1 MSLYLRAANERD
13 KKKLFDWAN
22 ETQTRANSFHQE
34 KISWEDHT
42 EWYDRVMQ
50 AEDVL
55 LYIAMDFMKP
65 VGQVRLNIEGGVGR
79 ISYSV
84 DEECRGDH
92 LGQKMLALLEK
103 EASGKVTR
111 LIAEVKPD
119 NMASRR
125 IFEKLGYELCIG
137 QGEGL
142 DMDGS
147 GHQEMVVYCKDLD
160 AAKTGAASENDQEAA
175 EQNRN
180 GQNAAMFPA
189 MKKREPQFEILRVVA
204 MLMVILL
211 HYLSKGGLLAD
222 PAGNMRLS
230 DWAFW
235 GLEALCL
242 VCVNVYV
249 LISGYFFIENRFRL
263 GKIAGLWCQVF
274 FYSVVIAAV
283 CMATGIAD
291 YRQYFDL
298 YNLQFFAFPIVNG
311 HYWFA
316 TAYLLMYLFS
326 PFMNYAVKE
335 MSRRQLQ
342 LVILLL
348 LVPFSFVKSVLP
360 LPLTVDDCGNSFIWF
375 LCLYLIAAY
384 IRLYGIPFLE
394 RKGRALMTYLLSAA
408 GILAALALAAFL
420 NRRTGHYEYAL
431 EIPLHYNFI
440 FILTGSLG
448 LFYCFQTWK
457 VKENALVRYLVRIA
471 PYTFGVYL
479 LHEHLLLRYW
489 WPETFKVSE
498 AYGVARIVHLFLT
511 VILLFAAGILLDIL
525 RSLLF
530 LGMDKLI
537 VIALKI
543 YYAKQEAMDYLIF
556 GFLATLVNWI
566 AYGAGAFGPLS
577 SGVDWIAGRIC
588 DLGLLAAAYDPL
600 ESAKIIV
607 ANIFA
612 WIVSVLFAYWTNRT
626 WVFRSQIHGTKAILK
641 EFAAFVS
648 ARVTSLLVETALL
661 YLLVDWLRVN
671 DMISKIFLSF
681 VTVALNYIFSK
692 LWIFKKKDNSAV
704 PHEDGKVRERRDM
717 GK

>member
-1 MSLYLRAANERD
+1 MSLYLRKANERD
-13 KKKLFDWAN
+13 KKILFDWVN
-22 ETQTRANSFHQE
+22 ESETRVNSFHQE
-34 KISWEDHT
+34 KISWEEHSG
-42 EWYDRVMQ
+42 WYDRMMQ

-65 VGQVRLNIEGGVGR
+65 VGQVRLNIEDDAGR

-103 EASGKVTR
+103 EAAGKVTR
-111 LIAEVKPD
+111 LVAEVKPD

-125 IFEKLGYELCIG
+125 IFEKLGYELYG
-137 QGEGL
+137 EQDAGREQGDCSEQN
-142 DMDGS
+142 DCS
-147 GHQEMVVYCKDLD
+147 HQEKVIYIRNLD
-160 AAKTGAASENDQEAA
+160 AVRINAASDKKQELA
-175 EQNRN
+175 
-180 GQNAAMFPA
+180 G
-189 MKKREPQFEILRVVA
+189 KKREPQFEILRVIA

-222 PAGNMRLS
+222 PAGDMTFS

-249 LISGYFFIENRFRL
+249 LISGYFFAENRFRL
-263 GKIAGLWCQVF
+263 GKAAGIWCQVF

-283 CMATGIAD
+283 CMAAGIAD

-298 YNLQFFAFPIVNG
+298 YNLQFFAFPVING

-316 TAYLLMYLFS
+316 SAYLLMYLFS
-326 PFMNYAVKE
+326 PVMNYAIKG
-335 MSRRQLQ
+335 MSRKQFQML
-342 LVILLL
+342 ILLL
-348 LVPFSFVKSVLP
+348 LIPFSFAKSILP
-360 LPLTVDDCGNSFIWF
+360 LPLAVDDCGNSFIWF

-384 IRLYGIPFLE
+384 IRLYGIPLLE
-394 RKGRALMTYLLSAA
+394 KKGKALTTYLLSSA
-408 GILAALALAAFL
+408 GILVALAFAGFL

-431 EIPLHYNFI
+431 EIPLHYNFV

-448 LFYCFQTWK
+448 LFYCFKTWK

-489 WPETFKVSE
+489 WPETLRVSDV
-498 AYGVARIVHLFLT
+498 YGAVRIFHLLLT
-511 VILLFAAGILLDIL
+511 VILLFAAGILMDVL

-530 LGMDKLI
+530 LGIDKLM
-537 VIALKI
+537 VIALRI
-543 YYAKQEAMDYLIF
+543 YYAKREAMDYLIF

-566 AYGAGAFGPLS
+566 AYAAGIFGPLEA
-577 SGVDWIAGRIC
+577 GVGWVADKVCA
-588 DLGLLAAAYDPL
+588 LGLLAAASDP
-600 ESAKIIV
+600 EASAKIIV
-607 ANIFA
+607 ANVFA
-612 WIVSVLFAYWTNRT
+612 WIVAVLFAYWTNRT
-626 WVFRSQIHGTKAILK
+626 WVFRSQVHGVKAILK
-641 EFAAFVS
+641 EFTAFVS
-648 ARVTSLLVETALL
+648 ARITSLLVETVLL
-661 YLLVDWLRVN
+661 YLLVDWLKVG
-671 DMISKIFLSF
+671 DMFSKILLSF

-692 LWIFKKKDNSAV
+692 LWIFKKK
-704 PHEDGKVRERRDM
+704 EDTK
-717 GK
+717 K